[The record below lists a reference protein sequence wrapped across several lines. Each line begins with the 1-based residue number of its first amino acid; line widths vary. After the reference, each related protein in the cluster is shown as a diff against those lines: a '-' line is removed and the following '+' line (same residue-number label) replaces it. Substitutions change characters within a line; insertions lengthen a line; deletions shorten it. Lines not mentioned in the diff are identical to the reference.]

1 MIAAGLAGRSALDK
15 VLALRGGGELV
26 ALWAQLASLM
36 ELVSGVALA
45 GLGTGLAVYA
55 ARTRRPDRHGA
66 LLVESLRT
74 GLAVAAPVAV
84 VAAAGGFL
92 LSMELSP
99 WLVALAAFIGWVGVV
114 PGLVAS
120 LWLGQQRRRA
130 QLAYAVASALL
141 SLGVALAA
149 PADQTLMYLLIAQP
163 LLILAILFARVDRR
177 ASLRM
182 REHARS
188 LRSYVLPSV
197 AIGILSPA
205 SMMVA
210 RAVVGG
216 ELSWHDAGVLQALW
230 RLQDWVCGF
239 ASGILS
245 VYFLPQLAAAGQGER
260 FRALV
265 RTITLR
271 TLVPSGAAL
280 MLLFFMQELLLG
292 ALYDD
297 SFRASNTA
305 VALFFLGALVR
316 IASWVAMFGLYAAR
330 RTGALAAGELLSL
343 PLFALLVLI
352 SGDHLTLELAGALW
366 LVSYGAYAAFNFWA
380 LRRA

>member
-26 ALWAQLASLM
+26 AQWAQLASLL

-66 LLVESLRT
+66 MLVEALRT
-74 GLAVAAPVAV
+74 GLTVAAPVALLA
-84 VAAAGGFL
+84 AAAGFFFSIGL
-92 LSMELSP
+92 PP
-99 WLVALAAFIGWVGVV
+99 WLALLGAFIGWVGVV
-114 PGLVAS
+114 PGLVGS
-120 LWLGQQRRRA
+120 LWLGQQRRQA
-130 QLAYAVASALL
+130 QLTYAVVAALL
-141 SLGVALAA
+141 SLGVALAV
-149 PADQTLMYLLIAQP
+149 PTDQILISLLIVQP

-177 ASLRM
+177 ASVRM
-182 REHARS
+182 RAHARS

-210 RAVVGG
+210 RAVVG
-216 ELSWHDAGVLQALW
+216 EALSWHDAGVLQALW
-230 RLQDWVCGF
+230 RVQDWVCGF
-239 ASGILS
+239 ASGVLS
-245 VYFLPQLAAAGQGER
+245 VYFLPQFAAAGQGER
-260 FRALV
+260 FWVVVRRAGAWVLA
-265 RTITLR
+265 L
-271 TLVPSGAAL
+271 SAAAL
-280 MLLFFMQELLLG
+280 GLFYLANGPLLA

-297 SFRASNTA
+297 SFRASDVA
-305 VALFFLGALVR
+305 VALFFLGALAR

-343 PLFALLVLI
+343 PLFALLVVI
-352 SGDHLTLELAGALW
+352 AEENLTLELAGAFW
-366 LVSYGAYAAFNFWA
+366 LASYCAYAGFNFWA
-380 LRRA
+380 LRRR